1 MEEIRKSGEKGLPGR
16 TLLYS
21 IITLVILGLV
31 AVNIGINLIWLES
44 FVRDLREIGINY
56 LLSEAKRSAENIEK
70 FIQAEINDIKRL
82 SQDVTISENTEF
94 FISRFLKEN
103 PAIKEISIINLN
115 GKEEKRYSR
124 REYFIEKELRD
135 FAFLEEF
142 EKAKEGQIFISKV
155 DFTPEG
161 EPYIKITAPIRKL
174 EIETP
179 RAVLQAIFYLE
190 GAWEKVLEM
199 KIGET
204 GRVSVI
210 DDKGMLIAD
219 PDPSR
224 VLKKINLLILPSAK
238 AVISGEIFRGTKY
251 LNEKGIEVFG
261 VGVPIKI
268 LKWGVIIEQTTEE
281 LESSI
286 KEVQKLTIIF
296 LVVGAIIVGVL
307 VWLDLIL
314 RKADKEVLKRH
325 RIIENQSKKLEET
338 KTSLEIRTQARTR
351 ELQELA
357 QKLEEQIRERTKE
370 LQNKVGELEKFNRLA
385 VGRELKMIELKEE
398 ITKLKEQLQNQ
409 KPSHPPNFGGGRR

>member
-1 MEEIRKSGEKGLPGR
+1 M
-16 TLLYS
+16 
-21 IITLVILGLV
+21 
-31 AVNIGINLIWLES
+31 
-44 FVRDLREIGINY
+44 
-56 LLSEAKRSAENIEK
+56 
-70 FIQAEINDIKRL
+70 
-82 SQDVTISENTEF
+82 
-94 FISRFLKEN
+94 
-103 PAIKEISIINLN
+103 
-115 GKEEKRYSR
+115 
-124 REYFIEKELRD
+124 
-135 FAFLEEF
+135 EEF

-174 EIETP
+174 EIEKP
-179 RAVLQAIFYLE
+179 QAVLRATFYLK
-190 GAWEKVLEM
+190 GAWEKALEM
-199 KIGET
+199 KIRET

-224 VLKKINLLILPSAK
+224 VLEKINLLILPSAK
-238 AVISGEIFRGTKY
+238 SPISGEIFRGTKY

-268 LKWGVIIEQTTEE
+268 LKWGVIVEQTTEE
-281 LESSI
+281 LEAPI
-286 KEVQKLTIIF
+286 KEIQKLTIIF
-296 LVVGAIIVGVL
+296 LVVGTIIIGVL
-307 VWLDLIL
+307 IWLDLIL

-325 RIIENQSKKLEET
+325 LIIEDQSKKLEEA
-338 KTSLEIRTQARTR
+338 KTSLEIRIQARTR

-398 ITKLKEQLQNQ
+398 ITKLKEQLQDQ
-409 KPSHPPNFGGGRR
+409 KHDSK

>member
-21 IITLVILGLV
+21 IIALVILGLV

-44 FVRDLREIGINY
+44 FMRDLREISINY
-56 LLSEAKRSAENIEK
+56 LLSEAKRSSENIEK

-124 REYFIEKELRD
+124 KEYFTEKDLRD

-179 RAVLQAIFYLE
+179 QAVLRAIFYLE

-224 VLKKINLLILPSAK
+224 VLKKINLLILPSVK
-238 AVISGEIFRGTKY
+238 PVISGEIFKGTKY

-286 KEVQKLTIIF
+286 KEVQRLTIIF
-296 LVVGAIIVGVL
+296 LVVGTVIIGLLIWL
-307 VWLDLIL
+307 VLIL
-314 RKADKEVLKRH
+314 ERTDKEVLKRH

-338 KTSLEIRTQARTR
+338 KTSLEIRIQARTK
-351 ELQELA
+351 ELQGLA
-357 QKLEEQIRERTKE
+357 QELEKQIRERTKE

>member
-1 MEEIRKSGEKGLPGR
+1 MEEIRNSGEKGLPRR

-21 IITLVILGLV
+21 IIALVILGLV

-44 FVRDLREIGINY
+44 FVRDLRDRSINY
-56 LLSEAKRSAENIEK
+56 LLSEAKRSSENIEK

-115 GKEEKRYSR
+115 GREEKRYSR
-124 REYFIEKELRD
+124 KEYFTEKDLRD

-174 EIETP
+174 EIEKP
-179 RAVLQAIFYLE
+179 QAVLRATFYLK
-190 GAWEKVLEM
+190 GAWEKALEM
-199 KIGET
+199 KIRET

-224 VLKKINLLILPSAK
+224 VLEKINLLILPSAK
-238 AVISGEIFRGTKY
+238 SPISGEIFRGTKY

-268 LKWGVIIEQTTEE
+268 LKWGVIVEQTTEE
-281 LESSI
+281 LEAPI
-286 KEVQKLTIIF
+286 KEIQKLTIIF
-296 LVVGAIIVGVL
+296 WVVGTIIIGVL
-307 VWLDLIL
+307 IWLDLIL

-325 RIIENQSKKLEET
+325 LIIEDQSKKLEEA
-338 KTSLEIRTQARTR
+338 KASLEIRIQARTR

-398 ITKLKEQLQNQ
+398 ITKLKEQLQDQ
-409 KPSHPPNFGGGRR
+409 KHDSK